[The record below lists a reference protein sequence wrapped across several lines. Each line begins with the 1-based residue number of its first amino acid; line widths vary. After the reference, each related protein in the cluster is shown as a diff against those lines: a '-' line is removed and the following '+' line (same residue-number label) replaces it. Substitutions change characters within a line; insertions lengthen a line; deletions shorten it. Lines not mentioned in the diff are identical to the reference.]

1 MADIRKTA
9 KVVLRV
15 LALVGLQ
22 LMLLNPAQADQG
34 GVADGVSQIAR
45 DAHES
50 TPGFCT

>member
-22 LMLLNPAQADQG
+22 LMLLNPAQADQDEANRLAVEG
-34 GVADGVSQIAR
+34 ISASLGEDGLVS
-45 DAHES
+45 D
-50 TPGFCT
+50 

>member
-22 LMLLNPAQADQG
+22 QQPAGGIQTLCTLAIELNQLLVLG
-34 GVADGVSQIAR
+34 
-45 DAHES
+45 
-50 TPGFCT
+50 